1 MTTTPLAAAGA
12 ALGLMLAAG
21 LMLTFAGLP
30 WRRHPTLDQRLG
42 PYLADALPGVRSP
55 AAGSTRRL
63 ANLLTSPALSG
74 LVRWLERVGGG
85 SDAVRRRLDQLGRTG
100 SIEQFR
106 AEQLVWGVSGAL
118 LGALAGSLAAWFGPG
133 LSAVPMLASI
143 LIGALL
149 GLLGRDA
156 LLSRQV
162 HRREDRILG
171 EFPAVAEL
179 LALSVGAGEG
189 AVAALDRVA
198 RTSHGE
204 LSAELRRTL
213 ADARTGASLVDA
225 LEGLGARTSLPILTR
240 FADGVCVAVERGTP
254 LSEVL
259 RAQAHDVRTQS
270 RRRLMES
277 GGRREIWMMVPVVFL
292 LLPVTVLFAVYPG
305 LVVLDLTG

>member
-1 MTTTPLAAAGA
+1 MTASPLAAVGA
-12 ALGLMLAAG
+12 ALGLVLAAG
-21 LMLTFAGLP
+21 LILIFAGLP
-30 WRRHPTLDQRLG
+30 WRRSPTLDQRLA
-42 PYLADALPGVRSP
+42 PYLVGIVPGVRP
-55 AAGSTRRL
+55 VWTADGRPIAQ
-63 ANLLTSPALSG
+63 ALTGPALAG
-74 LVRWLERVGGG
+74 VVRWLERVSGG
-85 SDAVRRRLDQLGRTG
+85 SGAVRRRLDQLGRTH

-106 AEQLVWGVSGAL
+106 AEQLVWGVAGAG
-118 LGALAGSLAAWFGPG
+118 LGAAAGSLAALVGSG
-133 LSAVPMLASI
+133 LSAVPLLGSI

-149 GLLGRDA
+149 GPLGRDA
-156 LLSRQV
+156 VLSLQV
-162 HRREDRILG
+162 RRREDRILG

-189 AVAALDRVA
+189 ALAALDRVA

-225 LEGLGARTSLPILTR
+225 LEGLAHRTSLPILAR
-240 FADGVCVAVERGTP
+240 FADGVSVAVERGTP

-292 LLPVTVLFAVYPG
+292 ILPVTVLFAVYPG